1 MQYTPGQVGRGDVAI
16 EYRDARFAE
25 LDAQIQA
32 ERANLQLKPA
42 ARKRKGQR
50 TRPALPREMRKEITR
65 CAQQLRQHR
74 KLFMAHPK
82 LRDRASRFLRSL
94 LPPHKRLGRPGIPSV
109 SAAISAADV
118 QWTDALYPLA
128 QEAMRRGYY
137 MPNRNS
143 IHCSRHQCPCWRRC
157 EQDFGGVVE
166 P

>member
-1 MQYTPGQVGRGDVAI
+1 MDNLFPPRRGIFGDNSLGHPGNGSTP
-16 EYRDARFAE
+16 
-25 LDAQIQA
+25 
-32 ERANLQLKPA
+32 QL
-42 ARKRKGQR
+42 
-50 TRPALPREMRKEITR
+50 ITR
-65 CAQQLRQHR
+65 TW
-74 KLFMAHPK
+74 K
-82 LRDRASRFLRSL
+82 
-94 LPPHKRLGRPGIPSV
+94 V
-109 SAAISAADV
+109 SAADV